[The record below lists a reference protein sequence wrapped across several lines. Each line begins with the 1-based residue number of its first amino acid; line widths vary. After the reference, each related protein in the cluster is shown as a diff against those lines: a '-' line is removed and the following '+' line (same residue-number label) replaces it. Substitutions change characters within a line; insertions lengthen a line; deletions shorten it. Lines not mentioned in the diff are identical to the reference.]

1 MRVDILTSLPLS
13 EADLQTFLTQQ
24 EFDQLA
30 AAINLGKQLLDK
42 AEDNLLRAAF
52 NEWTPT
58 ELESWVHYDS
68 LEPDATPE
76 LTRLREMFSGSCKPS
91 GEPNAE

>member
-13 EADLQTFLTQQ
+13 EADLQTFLSPY

-52 NEWTPT
+52 KEWTPS
-58 ELESWVHYDS
+58 ELEGWVDYGS
-68 LEPDATPE
+68 PEPEATPE
-76 LTRLREMFSGSCKPS
+76 LDRLREMFSGSCKPS
-91 GEPNAE
+91 GEPK